1 MTTDTTEPVETTG
14 ETDDYRRTVL
24 TLRVAK
30 LALGVLVSA
39 LTALE
44 LLGVI

>member
-1 MTTDTTEPVETTG
+1 MTTDTTEPGETTAA
-14 ETDDYRRTVL
+14 TDEYERTVL